1 LFEVTHH
8 VDENIGRRTGLAVGI
23 EEHLDGA
30 AHRKCDGD
38 RVGVVDLATKLR
50 LLVEGSPDEPAGRTL
65 RNPSALGPTELRP
78 V

>member
-1 LFEVTHH
+1 
-8 VDENIGRRTGLAVGI
+8 
-23 EEHLDGA
+23 
-30 AHRKCDGD
+30 
-38 RVGVVDLATKLR
+38 VDLATKLR